1 MCINIFIYICA
12 HLLAHSSIHSCAH
25 TIHIQHPSSFPLDP
39 ASLLWLWLLGLFFW
53 PFLFPGSLSPCFPQA
68 LPALGTLSLH
78 LKLLGMFCLLI
89 TLMLPIR
96 QPLPCAH
103 TSAASCGWPTLD
115 LIGLFCPTPAPHS
128 TAAHRAHSHSH
139 CEHCHT
145 MWVLALIPS
154 ALSLS
159 PLSWVYHVPC
169 PASLYLHTAARV
181 PLFKTPGQA
190 NWRRVRPALS
200 HP

>member
-1 MCINIFIYICA
+1 MHTSLHTQAYTHVHTQFT
-12 HLLAHSSIHSCAH
+12 SSIPPAFPL
-25 TIHIQHPSSFPLDP
+25 TQHPYCGCGCLVFSSGPSCSLD
-39 ASLLWLWLLGLFFW
+39 
-53 PFLFPGSLSPCFPQA
+53 LSVHFPQA

-89 TLMLPIR
+89 TLMLPIC